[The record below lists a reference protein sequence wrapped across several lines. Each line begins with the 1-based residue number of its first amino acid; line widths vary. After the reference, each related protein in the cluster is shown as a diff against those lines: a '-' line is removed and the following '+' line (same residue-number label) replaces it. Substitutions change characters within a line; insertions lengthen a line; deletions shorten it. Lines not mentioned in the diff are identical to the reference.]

1 MIQNRIQH
9 WLEKRQLINPNQAGF
24 RRLHSTIDQVARV
37 TQTIFDAF
45 EKPKPER
52 AVLALLDFQKAYD
65 RVWKDAL
72 LAKLGR
78 LGVPAHVV
86 KWLRNFL
93 SDRRARV
100 RWGNSTSDWR
110 VFSGGL
116 SQGSVLA
123 PLLWLAYRVRHKYCP
138 LQKQGLNVDI

>member
-65 RVWKDAL
+65 RV
-72 LAKLGR
+72 
-78 LGVPAHVV
+78 
-86 KWLRNFL
+86 
-93 SDRRARV
+93 
-100 RWGNSTSDWR
+100 
-110 VFSGGL
+110 
-116 SQGSVLA
+116 
-123 PLLWLAYRVRHKYCP
+123 
-138 LQKQGLNVDI
+138 